1 MEEQKATIYVGG
13 LSFDSDEQALHK
25 FFLRYGEVK
34 STKVGHRQ
42 QIRPLPLCSWP
53 VAGHCTLGGSNPLL
67 DTLHAGGGRP

>member
-34 STKVGHRQ
+34 STKVSHRATDQ
-42 QIRPLPLCSWP
+42 ATSFVQPACGRE
-53 VAGHCTLGGSNPLL
+53 
-67 DTLHAGGGRP
+67 LHS